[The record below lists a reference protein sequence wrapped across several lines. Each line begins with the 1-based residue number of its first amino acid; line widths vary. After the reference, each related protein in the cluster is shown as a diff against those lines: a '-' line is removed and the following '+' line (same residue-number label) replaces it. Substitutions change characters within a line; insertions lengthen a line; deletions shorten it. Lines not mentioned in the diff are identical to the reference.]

1 MSDVWW
7 RQWDGWGTVYADMPN
22 GDSITVYPCGIGRPH
37 IWYYRVSNDA
47 EEDVY
52 HSRRC
57 ASKSQAKAAAVKW
70 WRKYREGIV
79 ARMNRE
85 LREHRRRPQP
95 YGVQEDDM
103 APGAA
108 YGDI

>member
-1 MSDVWW
+1 MLVLTVI
-7 RQWDGWGTVYADMPN
+7 GTVVFYLGYLV
-22 GDSITVYPCGIGRPH
+22 GDKLRWCCSLQ
-37 IWYYRVSNDA
+37 S
-47 EEDVY
+47 
-52 HSRRC
+52 
-57 ASKSQAKAAAVKW
+57 AKAAALKW